1 MASRTRTP
9 SVEIV
14 ESRGVR
20 SLHLGGAAIQSR
32 QRLDRP
38 WELALA
44 YTRAMSACLMLHP
57 RPREVLMIGLGGGSL
72 ATFILR
78 HTRAPRVTAVEI
90 HPQVVAAARSM
101 FGLPPDGP
109 RLRVRVA
116 DGAEHVAAHPESAD
130 VILLDAYLD
139 GRQAERLASGR
150 FYRQARAALRA
161 GGILVVN
168 CIADEPALP
177 AYLEC
182 LGAVFGGRLLYART
196 PPDDNIVVFAFDGAL
211 PELRS
216 AALVRRAQALAS
228 RTGIGYPALL
238 RRLRPAQDWRR

>member
-1 MASRTRTP
+1 MPPRSRTP

-14 ESRGVR
+14 ESRGIR
-20 SLHLGGAAIQSR
+20 SLHLGGEAIQSR

-38 WELALA
+38 WELSLA
-44 YTRAMSACLMLHP
+44 YTRAMSACLTLHP

-78 HTRAPRVTAVEI
+78 HTRAPRVTAVEL

-109 RLRVRVA
+109 RLRVLVA
-116 DGAEHVAAHPESAD
+116 DGAEHVADHPESAD
-130 VILLDAYLD
+130 VILLDAYVD
-139 GRQAERLASGR
+139 GRQVARLASGR
-150 FYRQARAALRA
+150 FYRQARAALRT

-168 CIADEPALP
+168 SIADDPALP

-182 LGAVFGGRLLYART
+182 LGGVFGGRVLYART

-211 PELRS
+211 PEVRS
-216 AALVRRAQALAS
+216 APLARRARLLAD

-238 RRLRPAQDWRR
+238 RRLRPAQGWRR